1 MMLDKVV
8 HAVNETLNLFGM
20 TMSQLLL
27 STLSSRQHDNH
38 PITVDLLSRSAEI
51 FLAITKHPASGSDM
65 LAKQVH
71 EISCDL
77 YLRELR
83 EITSE
88 DHGWHFGAFHTTTK
102 QLEEFRLED
111 MAQDISMYAP
121 KLWKLLDRLL
131 GGNDGLDLGS
141 MQESDR
147 SENIVIENS
156 NDGDYWDA
164 VDEIDLEG
172 FINGLTSEASHHNS
186 RLRRRAAAVLIVCID
201 ILITKEYTLR
211 LLLLRK
217 RLSSSGF

>member
-1 MMLDKVV
+1 
-8 HAVNETLNLFGM
+8 
-20 TMSQLLL
+20 
-27 STLSSRQHDNH
+27 
-38 PITVDLLSRSAEI
+38 
-51 FLAITKHPASGSDM
+51 
-65 LAKQVH
+65 
-71 EISCDL
+71 
-77 YLRELR
+77 
-83 EITSE
+83 
-88 DHGWHFGAFHTTTK
+88 
-102 QLEEFRLED
+102 
-111 MAQDISMYAP
+111 MYAP